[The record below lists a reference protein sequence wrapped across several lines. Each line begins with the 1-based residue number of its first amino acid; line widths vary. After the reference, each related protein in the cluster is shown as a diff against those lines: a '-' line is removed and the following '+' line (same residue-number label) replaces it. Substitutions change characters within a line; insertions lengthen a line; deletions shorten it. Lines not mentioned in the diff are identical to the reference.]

1 MNFIKYVF
9 ATVFGL
15 FLFGIISVSLM
26 ILVVGSFTS
35 DSEVPTISD
44 NSVLKL
50 TLSKP
55 IREVAQDNPFEELGI
70 SPPAQFQARQGY
82 IGLHE
87 LRETIQYAQED
98 ERIKGIYLHVNT
110 VKTGYA
116 SLLEIREALEAFKS
130 SGKFVYVYSESL
142 SEGTYFLASLADEIY
157 LNPTGTLEMNGLHSE
172 TMFFTGLFEK
182 IGLKPQI
189 FRVGDF
195 KAAVEPFFRKNLSD
209 ENRLQTTVLL
219 DDLYNFHLQ
228 KVSNSRGLSFSEVE
242 KIADSMLVRNAGDA
256 LKYRLITDTL
266 YEAEALQKL
275 KEKLEIDSHE
285 NINFVKYKKYKTL
298 LKLDDF
304 SYSTNKI
311 AVILTEG
318 GIVTQNGDDDEISP
332 EKVIKQLQE
341 VRKDEEVKAVV
352 LRINSPGGSLLGS
365 DNLWKEIQLTQK
377 EKPVIASMSDVAASG
392 GYYMAMGC
400 EKIVASPV
408 TITGSIGIF
417 GILLNTEGLA
427 NGLAGLT
434 FDRVTTGVFSD
445 LGNPN
450 RTMTETEKN
459 IIQTTV
465 NEGYTKFT
473 RKASEGRKMPLDSL
487 LKVAS
492 GRVWSGQRSKKIDLV
507 DAIGG
512 FDKAVELAVDAS
524 EIEEEDYMLVYYP
537 KKKEFM
543 EQLFSEAEIQYRNQT
558 LKEELGLF
566 YPYAHQLKELQKR
579 QGVQAWLPLK
589 VKF

>member
-1 MNFIKYVF
+1 MSFIKYVS

-15 FLFGIISVSLM
+15 FIFGIISISIM
-26 ILVVGSFTS
+26 VVLIGSFTS
-35 DSEVPTISD
+35 DSEVPTILD

-55 IREVAQDNPFEELGI
+55 IREVAQENPFEELGI
-70 SPPAQFQARQGY
+70 SPPAQFQARQGQ
-82 IGLHE
+82 ISLHQ
-87 LRETIQYAQED
+87 LRETIRYAQED
-98 ERIKGIYLHVNT
+98 EQIKGIYLHINT
-110 VKTGYA
+110 MNTGYA

-130 SGKFVYVYSESL
+130 SGKFIYVYSEFL
-142 SEGTYFLASLADEIY
+142 SEGAYFLASLADEIY
-157 LNPTGTLEMNGLHSE
+157 LNPTGMLEMNGLHSE

-182 IGLKPQI
+182 LGVKPQI

-219 DDLYNFHLQ
+219 DDLYDFYLQ
-228 KVSNSRGLSFSEVE
+228 KISNSRGLSFSEVE
-242 KIADSMLVRNAGDA
+242 KISDSMLVRNAGDA
-256 LKYRLITDTL
+256 LKYRLVTDTL
-266 YEAEALQKL
+266 YETEALEKL
-275 KEKLEIDSHE
+275 KEKLELEEDK

-298 LKLDDF
+298 VQLNNF
-304 SYSTNKI
+304 NYSTNKI

-318 GIVTQNGDDDEISP
+318 EIVTKNGNDEEISP
-332 EKVIKQLQE
+332 EKVIKQLQK

-400 EKIVASPV
+400 DKIVASPV

-417 GILLNTEGLA
+417 GVLFDTQGLA

-434 FDRVTTGVFSD
+434 FDRVTTGAFSD

-450 RTMTETEKN
+450 RTMTDTERKL
-459 IIQTTV
+459 IQNTV
-465 NEGYTKFT
+465 NEGYIKFT

-492 GRVWSGQRSKKIDLV
+492 GRVWSGQRAKKIDLV

-512 FDKAVELAVDAS
+512 FDKAVELAVEAS
-524 EIEEEDYMLVYYP
+524 EIENDDYMLAYYP
-537 KKKEFM
+537 KEKQFM
-543 EQLFSEAEIQYRNQT
+543 EQLFSEAEIQYRTQA

-566 YPYAHQLKELQKR
+566 YPYAQQLKKLQKR
-579 QGVQAWLPLK
+579 EGVQAWLPLE

>member
-304 SYSTNKI
+304 SYSSNKI

-332 EKVIKQLQE
+332 EKVIRQLQE
-341 VRKDEEVKAVV
+341 VRKDQEVKAIV

>member
-15 FLFGIISVSLM
+15 FLFGIISVSLT

-87 LRETIQYAQED
+87 LRETIRYAQED

-182 IGLKPQI
+182 VGLKPQI